1 MSARSWLFVPGDSS
15 RKMDKGLAS
24 SADALIIDLEDS
36 VSPDRTDIACDMSR
50 EFLQAHPDRSRQQ
63 LWVRVNPLT
72 SGRAIKD
79 LAAVV
84 PGRPDGIVLPKVN
97 SGHDIEE
104 LDHYLTALEAAS
116 GLPGGQIGI
125 VCVATETAASLFQ
138 LGSYVGV
145 TPRLGGLTWG
155 AEDLAA
161 ALGASTNRVESGEY
175 EFTYQLARSLCLA
188 GASAAGVIAIDTVF
202 TDFRDPVG
210 LEANTRA
217 CRRAGFS
224 AKIAIHPDQVDVINR
239 AFTPSDEDVAFAQ
252 RVIDLF
258 AANPEQAPWVW
269 TARCSIGLISNR
281 HKIPSMWRADCA
293 PAATESR
300 A

>member
-1 MSARSWLFVPGDSS
+1 MSARSWLFVPGDST

-24 SADALIIDLEDS
+24 AADALIIDLEDS
-36 VSPDRTDIACDMSR
+36 VSPDRTDLACGMSR
-50 EFLQAHPDRSRQQ
+50 EFLLAHPDRSRQQ

-72 SGRAIKD
+72 SGRAIQD

-97 SGHDIEE
+97 SGHDIAE
-104 LDHYLTALEAAS
+104 LSHYLTALEAAA
-116 GLPGGQIGI
+116 GLPNGQTGI

-138 LGSYVGV
+138 LGSYAGV
-145 TPRLGGLTWG
+145 TPRLAGLTWG
-155 AEDLAA
+155 AEDLSA
-161 ALGASTNRVESGEY
+161 ALGASTNRLENGEY

-202 TDFRDPVG
+202 TDFRNAAG
-210 LEANTRA
+210 LEASTNA

-224 AKIAIHPDQVDVINR
+224 ARIAIHPDQVDVINR
-239 AFTPSDEDVAFAQ
+239 AFTPSEEDIAFAQ

-258 AANPEQAPWVW
+258 AANPGAGTLGLDGKMLDRPHLKQAQNTLDV
-269 TARCSIGLISNR
+269 ARRL
-281 HKIPSMWRADCA
+281 RA
-293 PAATESR
+293 R
-300 A
+300 AG